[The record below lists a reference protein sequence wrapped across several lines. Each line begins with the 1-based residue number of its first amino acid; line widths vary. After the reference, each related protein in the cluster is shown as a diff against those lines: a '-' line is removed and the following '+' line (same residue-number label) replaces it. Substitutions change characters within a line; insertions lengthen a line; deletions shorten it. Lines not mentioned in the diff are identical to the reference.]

1 MTSKFEH
8 FLVLCSGANM
18 EILKNCPRSESIKQA
33 GIGGT
38 ILITSILA
46 FFSGSYA
53 LFTVFENYLM
63 AVAFGIVWALMIF
76 NLDRLIVSSMRKKG
90 TVWNQFKMA
99 TPRILLA
106 IVIAMVISKPLEV
119 KLLETRIQKEIFDQ
133 NKERSNE
140 NTEKIQTTSL
150 TYRSQIDALDTKI
163 ENKKNQK
170 PEGYQRLEDKKR
182 PLEEKIK
189 KLTPSIRKKN
199 KPLYDDIK
207 TSKVLLQSIG
217 YSIENEEEIKRIE
230 GVIKKLNKQ
239 VYRNKGPIRRI
250 EREIKLIDDE
260 IDRVF
265 ALFNSELQALKE
277 EVQEEKENL
286 RLEGNET
293 VAEIKNNAKAEKE
306 VYQENSLIDL
316 IEALSD
322 AGDKNQIV
330 SLVSL
335 FIMLLF
341 IVVET
346 VPIFV
351 KLISPRGPYDELLDA
366 QEHKFYVQA
375 LDSINEEN
383 RKLNKKISVLS
394 SIDENEMNQ
403 ELANNKEVLQAI
415 SEAHLDIIKLQL
427 ENWAEDEKKKFR
439 TGYSNGTG
447 NHN

>member
-1 MTSKFEH
+1 MANKFEH

-18 EILKNCPRSESIKQA
+18 EILENCPRSESIKQA

-38 ILITSILA
+38 ILITSVLA

-63 AVAFGIVWALMIF
+63 AVAFGVLWALMIF

-106 IVIAMVISKPLEV
+106 IVIAIVISKPLEV

-133 NKERSNE
+133 KKQR
-140 NTEKIQTTSL
+140 TDEKTVAIKTTSSS
-150 TYRSQIDALDTKI
+150 YQAEIDELDAKV
-163 ENKKNQK
+163 EEKKNQK

-189 KLTPSIRKKN
+189 KITPSIRRKN
-199 KPLYDDIK
+199 EPLYADIK
-207 TSKVLLQSIG
+207 TSKILLNSIG
-217 YSIENEEEIKRIE
+217 YSIENADEKERIE
-230 GVIKKLNKQ
+230 GIIKKLNKE
-239 VYRNKGPIRRI
+239 VYKNKGPIRRA
-250 EREIKLIDDE
+250 ERKIKAIDDE
-260 IDRVF
+260 IEKAF
-265 ALFNSELQALKE
+265 ALYNSELQQLKE
-277 EVQEEKENL
+277 EVRAEKAKL
-286 RLEGNET
+286 RSEGSET
-293 VAEIKNNAKAEKE
+293 LAEIKQVAEEGEE

-316 IEALSD
+316 IEALSI

-366 QEHKFYVQA
+366 QEHSFYVKA
-375 LDSINEEN
+375 LDSINEDN

-394 SIDENEMNQ
+394 SIDEEEMNQ
-403 ELANNKEVLQAI
+403 ELANNKEVLKAI
-415 SEAHLDIIKLQL
+415 SEAHIDIIKLQL

-439 TGYSNGTG
+439 TGYSNGTT